1 MKKHIVY
8 SVLDS
13 MALTALTGCYDLKT
27 EPYNQ
32 YVTEDQKVQVK
43 NDNPEMAR
51 ASITGITGLFS
62 TYCQVLDQHND
73 FGIPAVMLFL
83 DNRAV
88 DMVSDNIGYNWF
100 RSGSAMNDCS
110 PNSDISYLAWNHYY
124 RQVFAANA
132 ALKSLDPESE
142 DPEIQFYMAQAYAMR
157 ANDYFN
163 LAQIFQFTYVGNE
176 EKPCVMLITEK
187 NSEEAAL
194 NGIGRS
200 TVKETYDQI
209 ISDIN
214 EAIRLLDEC
223 GLRPENVL
231 GSKPKRFV
239 SLATAYGIRAR
250 VNLVMNKWADA
261 AADAQAAI
269 DTFTG
274 KYKGTPMSMETA
286 SHPGLSSIDESNWM
300 WGIAIAET
308 DRVVTSGIINW
319 PSHLGS
325 LCYGYASVGAWRK
338 CNMALFNSIPRTDV
352 RRNWFLDVDGYSAG
366 LSEAQQAYCDDNS
379 MPAYTQ
385 VKFAPFKGELS
396 TSTNANDVPL
406 MRVEEMYYIL
416 AEATAMNGG
425 DGASI
430 LNAFVQKYRNP
441 AYNFSGSGEA
451 VQEECWQQRRV
462 ELWGEGLTTYD
473 LMRLKKPFDR
483 RGGGWDPIWVFDIQP
498 NDNVLVIPLPQA
510 EINGNPAIT
519 EGDNNPSVGM
529 PIPVADYE

>member
-1 MKKHIVY
+1 
-8 SVLDS
+8 
-13 MALTALTGCYDLKT
+13 MAAAALTGCYDLQT

-62 TYCQVLDQHND
+62 TYCQILDQHND

-83 DNRAV
+83 DNRGI
-88 DMVSDNIGYNWF
+88 DMISDNIGYNWF
-100 RSGSAMNDCS
+100 RSGSAMNDCDPS
-110 PNSDISYLAWNHYY
+110 SDISYLAWQHYY

-132 ALKSLDPESE
+132 ALKSIDPETE
-142 DPEIQFYMAQAYAMR
+142 DPELQFYMAQAYAMR

-176 EKPCVMLITEK
+176 DKPCVMIITDK

-194 NGIGRS
+194 NGCSRS
-200 TVKETYDQI
+200 TVKETYEQI
-209 ISDIN
+209 LSDIDV
-214 EAIRLLDEC
+214 AISLLSKS
-223 GLRPENVL
+223 GVRPEQIL
-231 GSKPKRFV
+231 DSKPKRLV
-239 SLATAYGIRAR
+239 SLATAYGLRAR
-250 VNLVMNKWADA
+250 INLVMNKWAEA
-261 AADAQAAI
+261 AADAEAAI
-269 DTFTG
+269 QNF
-274 KYKGTPMSMETA
+274 KGAPMSMETA
-286 SHPGLSSIDESNWM
+286 SAPGLNSLDEANWM

-319 PSHLGS
+319 PSHIGS
-325 LCYGYASVGAWRK
+325 LCYGYASVGAWRR
-338 CNMALFNSIPRTDV
+338 CNIALFNSIPRTDV

-366 LSEAQQAYCDDNS
+366 LSDTQQAFCTDAN

-385 VKFAPFKGELS
+385 VKFAPYKGELD
-396 TSTNANDVPL
+396 TSTNSNDIPL
-406 MRVEEMYYIL
+406 MRIEEMYYIL

-430 LNAFVQKYRNP
+430 LNQFVQKYRDP
-441 AYNFSGSGEA
+441 AYNFAGSGQA
-451 VQEECWQQRRV
+451 VQEECWMQRRV

-483 RGGGWDPIWVFDIQP
+483 RGGGWDTIWVFNVQP
-498 NDNVLVIPLPQA
+498 DDNVLVIPIPQT
-510 EINGNPAIT
+510 EVNGNPKMTPA
-519 EGDNNPSVGM
+519 DNNPSASM
-529 PIPVADYE
+529 PTPVTDIDYE

>member
-1 MKKHIVY
+1 MV
-8 SVLDS
+8 
-13 MALTALTGCYDLKT
+13 ATALTGCYDLQT

-73 FGIPAVMLFL
+73 FGIPSVMLFL

-100 RSGSAMNDCS
+100 RSGSAMSDCT
-110 PNSDISYLAWNHYY
+110 PNSDLSALGWRHYY
-124 RQVFAANA
+124 RQVFASNA

-142 DPEIQFYMAQAYAMR
+142 DSEIRFYLAQALAMR

-163 LAQIFQFTYVGNE
+163 LAQIFQFTYKGNE
-176 EKPCVMLITEK
+176 DKPCVMLITEK
-187 NSEEAAL
+187 NSEEAAV
-194 NGIGRS
+194 NGCKRS

-209 ISDIN
+209 LSDIN
-214 EAIRLLDEC
+214 EAIRLLEES
-223 GLRPENVL
+223 GLSPDQIL
-231 GSKPKRFV
+231 DSKPKRLV
-239 SLATAYGIRAR
+239 SIATAYGIRAR
-250 VNLVMNKWADA
+250 VNLVMNNWSEA
-261 AADAQAAI
+261 AADAEAAI
-269 DTFTG
+269 KNFNG
-274 KYKGTPMSMETA
+274 SPMSLETA
-286 SHPGLSSIDESNWM
+286 SAPGLSSIDEINWM

-325 LCYGYASVGAWRK
+325 LNYGYASVGAWRK
-338 CNMALFNSIPRTDV
+338 CNIALFNAIPRTDV
-352 RRNWFLDVDGYSAG
+352 RRNWFLDTDGYSAG
-366 LSEAQQAYCDDNS
+366 LSEAQQAYCESNS
-379 MPAYTQ
+379 MPPYTQ
-385 VKFAPFKGELS
+385 VKFAPFNGELG
-396 TSTNANDVPL
+396 TSTNANDIPL
-406 MRVEEMYYIL
+406 MRVEEMYYIQ
-416 AEATAMNGG
+416 AEATAMSGG

-430 LNAFVQKYRNP
+430 LNQFVQKYRDP
-441 AYNFSGSGEA
+441 AYNFAGSGSA

-483 RGGGWDPIWVFDIQP
+483 RGGGWDPIWVFDVQP
-498 NDNVLVIPLPQA
+498 DDNVLVMPIPQS

-519 EGDNNPSVGM
+519 EADNNPSVSM
-529 PIPVADYE
+529 PTPVADYE